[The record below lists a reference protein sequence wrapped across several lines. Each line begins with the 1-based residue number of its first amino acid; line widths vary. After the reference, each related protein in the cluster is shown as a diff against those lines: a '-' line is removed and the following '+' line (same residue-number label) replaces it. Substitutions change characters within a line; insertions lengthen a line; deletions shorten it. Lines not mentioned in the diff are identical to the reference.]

1 MDDEDV
7 RALEALQVPGNL
19 SEHVRLRGMATC
31 PHCYQ
36 GFGHASLPI
45 HVRRCRSLLPPTEE
59 EEAAAEQDKANQSIR
74 RNRVRSLVDLCL
86 RFVTKHFESVC
97 MDRIVAF
104 PEAEAALIA
113 SMPSNLL
120 HRMVVNLVQDSK
132 RAKMK
137 NRESRAM
144 IETLESALQG
154 ARRDVAQL
162 ESARDW
168 AAISR
173 ARMEEQRHV
182 SDRLQRELDTTKTA
196 LSSAELENQ
205 KLRAKV
211 ESSEKKLLRLEAKV
225 RRRLLVTYIFHDF
238 IYFIPWF
245 RQINSLKA
253 EKREFKIEAHRRQM
267 ELSNQLLSAHNSRVA
282 ASSEKARLSR
292 SFKERRRSEEDTRRS
307 KRSPTDGSSNST
319 TNNTST
325 QQRHSLTYHERPHA
339 EGSKIP
345 YPKS

>member
-211 ESSEKKLLRLEAKV
+211 ESSEKKLLRLEAK
-225 RRRLLVTYIFHDF
+225 
-238 IYFIPWF
+238 
-245 RQINSLKA
+245 INSLKA

-319 TNNTST
+319 TSNTST

>member
-182 SDRLQRELDTTKTA
+182 SDRLQRELDITKTA

-211 ESSEKKLLRLEAKV
+211 ESSEKKLLRLEAK
-225 RRRLLVTYIFHDF
+225 
-238 IYFIPWF
+238 
-245 RQINSLKA
+245 INSLKP

-319 TNNTST
+319 TSNTST